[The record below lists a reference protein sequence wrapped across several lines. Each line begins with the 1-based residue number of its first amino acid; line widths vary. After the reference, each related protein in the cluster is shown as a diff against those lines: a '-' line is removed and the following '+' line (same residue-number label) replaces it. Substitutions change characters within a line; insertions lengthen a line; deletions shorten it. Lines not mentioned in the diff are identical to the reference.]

1 MEHLEIERKYLIRI
15 PDATLLS
22 SLPSSR
28 IEQIY
33 ILTAESRRER
43 IRCRE
48 TNGKKIF
55 THTAKKRLSD
65 LTRIEIENE
74 ISAEEYRVLSLM
86 KDPDRSVI
94 RKTRYL
100 YEYRKQVF
108 EIDVFPFWDD
118 RALMEIELSSE
129 DQAILLPPDIAVVR
143 DVTSEK
149 SYTNA
154 AIARSIPYERL

>member
-1 MEHLEIERKYLIRI
+1 MEHLEIERKYLIRM
-15 PDATLLS
+15 PDAALLS

-33 ILTAESRRER
+33 ILTAENGRER

-48 TNGKKIF
+48 TDGKKVF

-74 ISAEEYRVLSLM
+74 ISAEEYRVFSLM
-86 KDPDRSVI
+86 KDPDRNVI

-100 YEYRKQVF
+100 HEYRNQVF
-108 EIDVFPFWDD
+108 EIDVFPFWED
-118 RALMEIELSSE
+118 RALMELELSSE

-149 SYTNA
+149 NYTNA
-154 AIARSIPYERL
+154 AIARSIPYETL